1 MLGSG
6 DSRQARPRRPRSS
19 TIVRREDRVTR
30 ARANS
35 SPGPYIAEL
44 VLDRP
49 SPPPATPEYPLNIPA
64 IAAIGSL
71 PIHPSVTFLAG
82 ENGSGKST
90 ILEAVAYSLPPQPR
104 GAEAATSPPGSPT
117 PRPSPPAGRAPRRRP
132 ADLYFLRAEL
142 LQPRLRDRTPRQGDR
157 RRPSPSTTA
166 AARSTSSRTAE
177 SFFSLFDHR
186 FFGPGLYL
194 LDEQA
199 ALSPPCAQI
208 AVLGIIDR
216 LVRAGSQFLVATHS
230 PILLAFPSAAIYLL
244 DESGIRPV
252 PYRESPP
259 FRVTRAFLENP
270 ELSLRELLRPDQTA

>member
-1 MLGSG
+1 M
-6 DSRQARPRRPRSS
+6 
-19 TIVRREDRVTR
+19 TR

-90 ILEAVAYSLPPQPR
+90 ILEAVAYSLRLNPEGGGR
-104 GAEAATSPPGSPT
+104 NFNFATRESHSSLHRHLRVSRTAAL
-117 PRPSPPAGRAPRRRP
+117 P
-132 ADLYFLRAEL
+132 ADLYFLRAESYFNL
-142 LQPRLRDRTPRQGDR
+142 ASEIERLDGGTDGAIAQYYGGG
-157 RRPSPSTTA
+157 SLHEQSHG
-166 AARSTSSRTAE
+166 E
-177 SFFSLFDHR
+177 SFFSLFSHR

-194 LDEQA
+194 LDEPEA
-199 ALSPPCAQI
+199 ALSPQRQI
-208 AVLGIIDR
+208 ALLGIIDR

-230 PILLAFPSAAIYLL
+230 PILLAFPSATIYLL

>member
-1 MLGSG
+1 MALL
-6 DSRQARPRRPRSS
+6 DAWTAAEMQ
-19 TIVRREDRVTR
+19 VRREDRVTR

-64 IAAIGSL
+64 IAAM
-71 PIHPSVTFLAG
+71 
-82 ENGSGKST
+82 T
-90 ILEAVAYSLPPQPR
+90 ILEAVAYSLRLNPEGGGR
-104 GAEAATSPPGSPT
+104 NFNFATRESHSSLHRHLRVSRTAAL
-117 PRPSPPAGRAPRRRP
+117 P
-132 ADLYFLRAEL
+132 ADLYFLRAESYFNL
-142 LQPRLRDRTPRQGDR
+142 ASEIERLDGGTDGAIAQYYGGG
-157 RRPSPSTTA
+157 SLHEQSHG
-166 AARSTSSRTAE
+166 E
-177 SFFSLFDHR
+177 SFFSLFSHR

-194 LDEQA
+194 LDEPEA
-199 ALSPPCAQI
+199 ALSPQRQI
-208 AVLGIIDR
+208 ALLGIIDR

-230 PILLAFPSAAIYLL
+230 PILLAFPSATIYLL